1 MKKADEFKGIFD
13 SSNAHEEPLP
23 EYWNN
28 KLSNFQ
34 KIIFL
39 KTIRSDKV
47 IPAIQAW
54 ITEQMGERFIISP
67 TFDLAKCYK
76 DSSIQTPL
84 IFVLSAGSDPV
95 ADFLRFAEE
104 SGMGKR
110 IESISLG
117 QGQGKKASNMVNDNS
132 QKGGWVLLQNCHLAV
147 SWMSEL

>member
-1 MKKADEFKGIFD
+1 M
-13 SSNAHEEPLP
+13 P
-23 EYWNN
+23 EYWQK
-28 KLSNFQ
+28 KLNNFQ

-39 KTIRSDKV
+39 KSLRSDKV

-67 TFDLAKCYK
+67 TFDLSKCYK

-84 IFVLSAGSDPV
+84 IFVLSPGSDPV

-117 QGQGKKASNMVNDNS
+117 QGQGKKAYNMAIDNS

-147 SWMSEL
+147 SWMSELERLVE

>member
-1 MKKADEFKGIFD
+1 MSTTLSAFKGLDEYFMKKPDEFKNIFD
-13 SSNAHEEPLP
+13 SSNAHEEPMP

-28 KLSNFQ
+28 KLNNFQ

-39 KTIRSDKV
+39 KALRSDKV
-47 IPAIQAW
+47 ITAIQNW

-95 ADFLRFAEE
+95 ADFLRFAE
-104 SGMGKR
+104 
-110 IESISLG
+110 
-117 QGQGKKASNMVNDNS
+117 
-132 QKGGWVLLQNCHLAV
+132 
-147 SWMSEL
+147 

>member
-1 MKKADEFKGIFD
+1 M
-13 SSNAHEEPLP
+13 P

-28 KLSNFQ
+28 KLNNFQ

-39 KTIRSDKV
+39 KALRSDKV
-47 IPAIQAW
+47 ITAIQNW

-95 ADFLRFAEE
+95 ADFLRFAE
-104 SGMGKR
+104 
-110 IESISLG
+110 
-117 QGQGKKASNMVNDNS
+117 
-132 QKGGWVLLQNCHLAV
+132 
-147 SWMSEL
+147 